1 MPNKV
6 TISLYINGFQINFI
20 NTYKLFNFYPT
31 GGPQVSCQN
40 GFGAID

>member
-1 MPNKV
+1 MVCKL
-6 TISLYINGFQINFI
+6 IL
-20 NTYKLFNFYPT
+20 KLFNFYPT